1 MGIKQY
7 KPDTP
12 GKRGASGSDFAD
24 VTKTTPE
31 KSLVKRIRKTG
42 GRNSAGKITAR
53 HRGGG
58 ARKIYRMIDFRRNKC
73 NVPAKVAAIE
83 YDPNRSSRIALLHYA
98 DGEKRYILAPKGL
111 TVGETVVAGERVE
124 PKVGN
129 AMPLGNIPLGLQVHN
144 IELTPGRGGRLARS
158 AGSYAI
164 LSAREG
170 NYAMLIMPSKEMRKV
185 HVGCVATIGQ
195 VGNIEHNSVQLG
207 KAGRKRWLGRRPH
220 VRGTAQNPVS
230 HPMGGGE
237 GRSGGGRHPCSPTGK
252 LAKGGKTRNRRSW
265 SGNLILRRRKGK

>member
-31 KSLVKRIRKTG
+31 KSLVKRVRKTG

-111 TVGETVVAGERVE
+111 TVGETVIAGERVE

-195 VGNIEHNSVQLG
+195 VGNIEHNGEPSD
-207 KAGRKRWLGRRPH
+207 GRR
-220 VRGTAQNPVS
+220 
-230 HPMGGGE
+230 GG
-237 GRSGGGRHPCSPTGK
+237 P
-252 LAKGGKTRNRRSW
+252 
-265 SGNLILRRRKGK
+265 